1 MYLIAT
7 LAVGLV
13 CLLDLVLTVG
23 VVRRLRDHAGHLERL
38 LAAGQGGATPLLV
51 PGTTVPAFDG
61 VTVDGEAISFE
72 SFGDKALVGFFSPGC
87 APCESLV
94 DEFAEHAM
102 RFGGRDHVL
111 AVLTAAPNQDTSK
124 YLGQFAGIAHVVVE
138 GPDGAVGTAFRT
150 NSYPSVYLLDIVD
163 GAGAVVA
170 SGTSMTNI
178 PAAGPVAAAQ

>member
-23 VVRRLRDHAGHLERL
+23 VVRRLREHADHLERL
-38 LAAGQGGATPLLV
+38 LAAGQGGAMPLLA
-51 PGTTVPAFDG
+51 PGTTVPSFNG
-61 VTVDGEAISFE
+61 VTVEGEAISFE

-94 DEFAEHAM
+94 GEFVERAM

-111 AVLTAAPNQDTSK
+111 AVLTAAPSRDTSK
-124 YLGQFAGIAHVVVE
+124 YLRQLEAVAHVVVE
-138 GPDGAVGTAFRT
+138 GPNGAVGTAFRA
-150 NSYPSVYLLDIVD
+150 NSFPSVYLLDIVD

-178 PAAGPVAAAQ
+178 PAADPVAAAQ